1 MAPRR
6 IARTVKDG
14 IIQVYFDDM
23 KSAVMSSH
31 DQTFTHGRLGIG
43 SFDDT
48 GMFDEIRIWG
58 K

>member
-1 MAPRR
+1 
-6 IARTVKDG
+6 
-14 IIQVYFDDM
+14 M
-23 KSAVMSSH
+23 KSPAMSAH
-31 DQTFTHGRLGIG
+31 DQTFGHGRLGVG